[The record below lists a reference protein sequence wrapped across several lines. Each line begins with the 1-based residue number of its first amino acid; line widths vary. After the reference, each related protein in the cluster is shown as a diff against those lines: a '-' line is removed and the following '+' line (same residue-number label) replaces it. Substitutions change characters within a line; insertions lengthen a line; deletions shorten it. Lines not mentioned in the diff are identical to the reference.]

1 MCGYLSYLYFSSS
14 SCAWSWGADTHPRGL
29 RMRPT
34 WTCSWSSPSS
44 GPQPALAGYSSSSLP
59 PSVICEAFFSIFF
72 FAWAGKSLKHILRM
86 YWGHYPQCNL
96 TVVLTVSCLQYRI
109 KSVQEKAG
117 GGSCEDDSRQPG
129 QVCASL
135 ISIIIT
141 SLIIFRNGKL
151 DTRWVSHR
159 HWWWH
164 SLLD

>member
-1 MCGYLSYLYFSSS
+1 MSVWKCP
-14 SCAWSWGADTHPRGL
+14 DTDI
-29 RMRPT
+29 
-34 WTCSWSSPSS
+34 
-44 GPQPALAGYSSSSLP
+44 SLP
-59 PSVICEAFFSIFF
+59 MSWPKTLGIFHFIDKCLNVFSWYKGWKFILTTKFWCLLKGREAKPSDQSDSR
-72 FAWAGKSLKHILRM
+72 GKILHILRM

-109 KSVQEKAG
+109 KSVSVQE
-117 GGSCEDDSRQPG
+117 SCDGESHWTG

-141 SLIIFRNGKL
+141 RLIISRDGKL

-164 SLLD
+164 SLLDL